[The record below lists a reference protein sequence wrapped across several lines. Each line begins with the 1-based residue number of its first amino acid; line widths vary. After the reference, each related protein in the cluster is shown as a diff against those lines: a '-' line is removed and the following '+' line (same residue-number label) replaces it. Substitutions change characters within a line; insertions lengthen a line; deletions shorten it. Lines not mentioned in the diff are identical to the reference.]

1 MKNCPSCKIKV
12 GGDFQFC
19 PLCQNALSGE
29 PSEYYFPRPQKLK
42 SLSLFYRI
50 QLLAAFAVAVI
61 CLIADLLLKINTGF
75 HWCWIAVLA
84 IAVGEIVTHLLVRRH
99 SEIYYFFTTIS
110 VGVAVLIAAG
120 AYFFGFTA
128 LAFEFILPGL
138 FIGVTGTLFAFC
150 LIDKKGNVLPN
161 LLCYVLVCVI
171 PPVVLLVQNKEPP
184 FMWDIAL
191 GVGLVA
197 LVGTIIF
204 KGSTVFNEINKRLH
218 M

>member
-1 MKNCPSCKIKV
+1 M
-12 GGDFQFC
+12 
-19 PLCQNALSGE
+19 
-29 PSEYYFPRPQKLK
+29 
-42 SLSLFYRI
+42 
-50 QLLAAFAVAVI
+50 
-61 CLIADLLLKINTGF
+61 
-75 HWCWIAVLA
+75 
-84 IAVGEIVTHLLVRRH
+84 
-99 SEIYYFFTTIS
+99 
-110 VGVAVLIAAG
+110 
-120 AYFFGFTA
+120 
-128 LAFEFILPGL
+128 
-138 FIGVTGTLFAFC
+138 
-150 LIDKKGNVLPN
+150 LPN